1 MNMASTFPLYI
12 EKGSGPAVIFNHGT
26 LMDATMFEPQLEYL
40 SKKGYRAIAQ
50 NGRALLGNPAAHTLV
65 DLADDTVALA
75 DKLGLDRF
83 VAAGMS
89 VGAFGTIDCALK
101 YQDRL
106 DGAILIDGMAVDY
119 PPEEQ
124 VAFKAKFDELQ
135 VDGPVPRDV
144 AEWSAFYCFGKT
156 TYERNMP
163 LVKYWIDR
171 WATQIPARAVWS
183 QSTSWTHKAD
193 LTPRLHEI
201 RIPVL
206 MIHGEEEVPLPL
218 NRVLSMVQ
226 EIPDLTFVKLA
237 GTGHTANLENPDL
250 TNRAI
255 GHFMDR
261 IYGR

>member
-1 MNMASTFPLYI
+1 MSTPFPHYI
-12 EKGSGPAVIFNHGT
+12 DKGSGPAVIFNHGT

-40 SKKGYRAIAQ
+40 VAKGYRAIAQ
-50 NGRALLGNPAAHTLV
+50 NSRALLGQPAPHTLV
-65 DLADDTVALA
+65 DLADDTIALA
-75 DKLGLDRF
+75 DKLGIDRF

-89 VGAFGTIDCALK
+89 VGAFSTIDCALK

-106 DGAILIDGMAVDY
+106 DGVILIDGMAVDY

-135 VDGPVPRDV
+135 VDGMVPRDV
-144 AEWSAFYCFGKT
+144 AEWSAVYCFGKT

-163 LVKYWIDR
+163 LVDYWIDR
-171 WATQIPARAVWS
+171 WATMIPARAVWS
-183 QSTSWTHKAD
+183 QSTSWTHKVD

-201 RIPVL
+201 KVPVL
-206 MIHGEEEVPLPL
+206 MIHGEEDVPLPL

-237 GTGHTANLENPDL
+237 RTGHTANLESPEL
-250 TNRAI
+250 ANRAI
-255 GHFMDR
+255 GNFLDR
-261 IYGR
+261 IYNP